1 MTYHPDYLYTLY
13 SLARRFVG
21 FISVLARGKSNDS
34 VYNAQQFSM
43 SNK

>member
-13 SLARRFVG
+13 SLQRRFIG
-21 FISVLARGKSNDS
+21 LTTMLARGKSIEF